1 MGVFDFLR
9 TRPVTAEELEP
20 YVRGAEK
27 ARREAMMRLRKLA
40 ARRRRMLGKAQKA
53 RAAKDEIELE
63 YAWQELKSLRAET
76 AYAKREAQ
84 VATLEEIALKRYWR
98 GVKRL
103 EEKRDV
109 KSMRRLFERMRESG
123 LEAKLRGEHVDE
135 QAYMEELNAILAVV
149 GEEVEAIESEED
161 EEKAEFLKSLDAIIE
176 AEKTGDKHTA
186 RELKQRLERQL
197 EHGEQ
202 EAGD

>member
-1 MGVFDFLR
+1 
-9 TRPVTAEELEP
+9 
-20 YVRGAEK
+20 
-27 ARREAMMRLRKLA
+27 
-40 ARRRRMLGKAQKA
+40 
-53 RAAKDEIELE
+53 
-63 YAWQELKSLRAET
+63 
-76 AYAKREAQ
+76 
-84 VATLEEIALKRYWR
+84 
-98 GVKRL
+98 
-103 EEKRDV
+103 
-109 KSMRRLFERMRESG
+109 
-123 LEAKLRGEHVDE
+123 
-135 QAYMEELNAILAVV
+135 LNAILAVV